1 MPSPTDFNVSPYY
14 DDFTESKKFHRIL
27 FRPAFAVQ
35 ARELTQSQTQLQN
48 QIERLSDHLFDKGA
62 MIIPGE
68 IGYDLNYYAVKLSS
82 KSSSDISNYIG
93 KVLKGANSEV
103 TAKVVNAV
111 ATDGTDPDTL
121 FVKYFNT
128 SNDFTTI
135 SFSNSETIEEYNTDT
150 QAVVGGGIT
159 AVVDTTATGSA
170 AQIQQGVYYING
182 FHVQV
187 SAQTLILDKYTN
199 TPSYRVGLT
208 VTESFVTPGDDTSLN
223 DNAQGVSNTNAPG
236 AHRFKIELSLTKK
249 ALTSTED
256 NNFYELLRL
265 SSGTLQNQVRTTEY
279 AVLEDTLAR
288 RTFDESGDYVV
299 KPFDIDVREHLAS
312 GNNRGIYTS
321 ANGGDTTKL
330 AVGFSP
336 GKAYVKGYEI
346 DTIATTYI
354 DVDKARDF
362 DTQNNFSTRFDI
374 GNYINVTN
382 VYGSPDIAS
391 ASGVEAFKGLTLH
404 NEATSSRG
412 SANSGSNSSITTI
425 GRAKTRGFEYAA
437 GTASANIFASSS
449 LTSAVY
455 RHYLF
460 DIVLFK
466 YLNITTAQ
474 SFTDGE
480 IVTGGTS
487 GATGIV
493 QEYSSTESG
502 TISSPGVTQA
512 NPGVVTVTGHNFKEG
527 QQVTITGVSG
537 MTELN
542 DNVYTVRNPGTN
554 DFELYDTDG
563 TTSIDTS
570 GFSAWSSGGT
580 VAHGVVVIS
589 NVQGDFVAGETITG
603 GTSSNT
609 AVIQADA
616 VGLKGVTSF
625 DLPSVKQVA
634 MSGSPTFTADT
645 ALDATYGDN
654 LVLTGSIDVGSGSAD
669 VQGINTRFTEELKVG
684 DSVSFTND
692 SGNTETKLV
701 EAIISNSSLIFST
714 VTAAAST
721 KTIVTRR
728 RAKSQSPEK
737 NVSIFKLPYTNIKTL
752 RTTANSNASDTS
764 YTFRKHEIKSLNGDG
779 ITTFTAG
786 VNETFADLSESDFTV
801 SVTSA
806 TNEGDVLSL
815 SGNNHEGETI
825 FSLNPANTI
834 LTLNFGTNYASYD
847 IKALLTLNK
856 TIGTSKGKALQS
868 NEIKDLTT
876 QSDAQQSLINL
887 EKADIYRLNRV
898 TMAPDF
904 STTPDPNNSNHIDIT
919 DRYDLDNGQR
929 DNFYDVGRIKLK
941 TGQLAP
947 IGQIRIDFDYFTH
960 STGDYFDVD
969 SYSGVIDYENIP
981 SYTSSTT
988 GVRYELRDSLDFRPR
1003 VDDAST
1009 IDSGVQDRS
1018 FDGSGASVVQ
1028 PIKFN
1033 SDIRSD
1039 FEYYL
1044 GRVDKI
1050 FLDKDGNFKVLK
1062 GASSVEPRVPGELDN
1077 AMHLYTLYLPAYTL
1091 DTSEVGIEHV
1101 DNKRY
1106 TMRDIGRIES
1116 RIDTVEYYTQLSLLE
1131 TAAQN
1136 LQIQD
1141 ADGFDRFKN
1150 GFVVDNF
1157 TGHNIGDVGNK
1168 DYKVSID
1175 YANGEMRP
1183 TFHEDAVKLIER
1195 DDDGT
1200 EIVATD
1206 RASANYTK
1214 TGDLITLPYIEQT
1227 LIDQPYASKAIN
1239 VNPFGIFTWIGAIE
1253 LTPPGDEWKETER
1266 APELVINNPN
1276 GSWDNLTKQT
1286 GNSGQL
1292 SEFPMSTVWNSWQD
1306 TWTGRPVETER
1317 RRVGTY
1323 KKRGG
1328 HGWRVISKEEVTTAQ
1343 QVSQTRTGI
1352 RAVAIPETVRTSI
1365 GDRVVSVAFVP
1376 FIRSRTITFNATR
1389 LKPNTRVYP
1398 FFDNIDIASYVT
1410 PDGGSLGG
1418 NLITDANGS
1427 VTGTFAIP
1435 DPKVDANP
1443 RWRTGQRLFRLTS
1456 SSTNS
1461 QTNSDVETAANAEY
1475 IARGLLETVRE
1486 TILSSREARVEMRSV
1501 TENQSITRTSTR
1513 TEERQVGY
1521 HDPLAQ
1527 TFLIDD
1533 EGGVFLTSIDIFF
1546 QTKDSSVPVTV
1557 QIRNVVNGYPGQKIL
1572 PFSEVTLNPDSVN
1585 TSTDG
1590 TAATKFTFSSP
1601 VYIQNNVEY
1610 CFVVMANSQDYNAY
1624 VARIGETS
1632 LDSNRTISSQP
1643 YAGVLFKSQN
1653 GMTWSAEQ
1661 NEDMK
1666 FKLRRA
1672 EFEQVTGTVTLSNDT
1687 LPSRALKNNPLRT
1700 TNGSGVIRVFH
1711 PNHGMHGTNNRVT
1724 IAGVPSGTFNG
1735 IDTSTDPINGTYT
1748 SISNITL
1755 DSYDI
1760 TLSSGTATATGDI
1773 GGTAVTATQ
1782 NRLFDV
1788 LNLGG
1793 IQTMVIPGTNIDYFV
1808 RTTTGKSVHGLET
1821 EFGLTT
1827 AANKVAVINNDNIA
1841 FTTPQMV
1848 ASEIN
1853 ESGDTALAI
1862 AANVGGKSFYTILE
1876 LTTTNTK
1883 ISPVLDTQRMSVF
1896 TISNRLNS
1904 ATSSNTPNFVDD
1916 ITNTG
1921 TSSAAVYCT
1930 KPVILENNSKALDIR
1945 LTANIRATSEV
1956 EMYYRV
1962 SGPDEER
1969 QLDDISWTPFNTD
1982 GSPDASITPAEDD
1995 TTFREYKYSASDI
2008 HDFTSF
2014 QLKIVMKGTNS
2025 SYPPVLRDMR
2035 GIALAV

>member
-68 IGYDLNYYAVKLSS
+68 IGYDLKYYAVKLTS
-82 KSSSDISNYIG
+82 KSASNLTDYVG
-93 KVLKGANSEV
+93 TTLTGNTSGV
-103 TAKVVNAV
+103 TAKVVNSV

-128 SNDFTTI
+128 NSTDNTTI
-135 SFSNSETIEEYNTDT
+135 AFSDGETLTSNGSGNPT
-150 QAVVGGGIT
+150 V
-159 AVVDTTATGSA
+159 VVDTTATGSA
-170 AQIQQGVYYING
+170 AQIQEGVYYING
-182 FHVQV
+182 YHVQV
-187 SAQTLILDKYTN
+187 SAQTLILEKYSS

-208 VTESFVTPGDDTSLN
+208 VTESFVTSGDDSSLN

-236 AHRFKIELSLTKK
+236 AHRFKILLTLTKK
-249 ALTSTED
+249 ALASTED

-265 SSGTLQNQVRTTEY
+265 SSGTLQNQVRSTEY

-288 RTFDESGDYVV
+288 RTYDESGDYVV
-299 KPFDIDVREHLAS
+299 KPFDIDIREHLIS

-321 ANGGDTTKL
+321 GNGGDATKL

-346 DTIATTYI
+346 DTIATTYV

-362 DTQNNFSTRFDI
+362 ATQNNFNTRFDI
-374 GNYINVTN
+374 GNFVNVTN

-391 ASGVEAFKGLTLH
+391 TSGVEPFKGLTLH
-404 NEATSSRG
+404 NVATSSRG
-412 SANSGSNSSITTI
+412 TVNTGTESSITQI
-425 GRAKTRGFEYAA
+425 GRAKSRGFEYSS
-437 GTASANIFASSS
+437 GTASANIFSSSS
-449 LTSAVY
+449 LTGAIY
-455 RHYLF
+455 KHYLF
-460 DIVLFK
+460 DIVLFTH
-466 YLNITTAQ
+466 LNIRTAQ
-474 SFTDGE
+474 SFTTGE
-480 IVTGGTS
+480 VVTGGTS
-487 GATGIV
+487 GATGVV
-493 QEYSSTESG
+493 QTHSTTESA
-502 TISSPGVTQA
+502 TITGITQA
-512 NPGVVTVTGHNFKEG
+512 DPAVVTANNNFKEG
-527 QQVTITGVSG
+527 QQVTISSVAG

-542 DNVYTVRNPGTN
+542 GNVYTVRNPSGTA
-554 DFELYDTDG
+554 FELYDTDG
-563 TTSIDTS
+563 TTAIDSS
-570 GFSAWSSGGT
+570 GFSAYSSGGT
-580 VAHGVVVIS
+580 AAHGVVIVS
-589 NVQGDFVAGETITG
+589 NVQGDFTTGETITG

-609 AVIQADA
+609 AVIQSDA

-634 MSGSPTFTADT
+634 MAGSPTFTADT

-654 LVLTGSIDVGSGSAD
+654 FVLTGSIDVGSGSAV
-669 VQGINTRFTEELKVG
+669 VQGINTRFTEELKVS
-684 DSVSFTND
+684 DSISFTND
-692 SGNTETKLV
+692 SGDIETKIV
-701 EAIISNSSLIFST
+701 EAIISNSSLTLSS

-737 NVSIFKLPYTNIKTL
+737 NVSIFKLPYSNIKTL
-752 RTTANSNASDTS
+752 KTTSNSNASDTT
-764 YTFRKHEIKSLNGDG
+764 YTFRKHEITSLTGDG
-779 ITTFTAG
+779 IATFSAG
-786 VNETFADLSESDFTV
+786 VDETFADLTESDFTC
-801 SVTSA
+801 SITSLGSGGTGA
-806 TNEGDVLSL
+806 VGDILSL
-815 SGNNHEGETI
+815 SGNNHEGTVI
-825 FSLNPANTI
+825 FSLNVAKTI
-834 LTLNFGTNYASYD
+834 LTIDFGANYASHD
-847 IKALLTLNK
+847 IKILLTLNK
-856 TIGTSKGKALQS
+856 TIATSKSKSLSSGATVSISDQ
-868 NEIKDLTT
+868 TT
-876 QSDAQQSLINL
+876 IESGTIGLA
-887 EKADIYRLNRV
+887 KADVYVLNKV
-898 TMAPDF
+898 YMAPDF
-904 STTPDPNNSNHIDIT
+904 STDATTSHTDIT
-919 DRYDLDNGQR
+919 SRFDLDNGQR
-929 DNFYDVGRIKLK
+929 DNFYDIGRIKLK
-941 TGQLAP
+941 DGEVTPTGRLL
-947 IGQIRIDFDYFTH
+947 IDFDYFTH
-960 STGDYFDVD
+960 SSGDYFDVD
-969 SYSGVIDYENIP
+969 SYLGVIDYENIP
-981 SYTSSTT
+981 SYTSSAT

-1003 VDDAST
+1003 VDDDST
-1009 IDSGVQDRS
+1009 IDAGVQDRS
-1018 FDGSGASVVQ
+1018 FDGTGASVVQ

-1062 GASSVEPRVPGELDN
+1062 GASSINPRVPGTLDN
-1077 AMHLYTLYLPAYTL
+1077 AMHLYTLYIPSYTL

-1141 ADGFDRFKN
+1141 SNGFDRFKN

-1157 TGHNIGDVGNK
+1157 TGHNIGDIGNK

-1175 YANGEMRP
+1175 YAKGEMRP
-1183 TFHEDAVKLIER
+1183 TFHEDAIQLIER

-1200 EIVATD
+1200 EITAAD
-1206 RASANYTK
+1206 RTASNYQK
-1214 TGDLITLPYIEQT
+1214 TGDLITLPYTEAT

-1239 VNPFGIFTWIGAIE
+1239 VNPFGVFTWIGSIE

-1276 GSWDNLTKQT
+1276 GSWDNLTRQT

-1306 TWTGRPVETER
+1306 TWTGRPIETER

-1323 KKRGG
+1323 EKRGG
-1328 HGWRVISKEEVTTAQ
+1328 HGWRVIAKEEVTTAQ

-1376 FIRSRTITFNATR
+1376 FIRSKTLTFVATR
-1389 LKPNTRVYP
+1389 LKPNTKVYP
-1398 FFDNIDIASYVT
+1398 FFDNVDISSYVT

-1418 NLITDANGS
+1418 NLITDSNGR
-1427 VTGTFAIP
+1427 VEGTFAIP
-1435 DPKVDANP
+1435 DPKTSSNP

-1456 SSTNS
+1456 SSSNSLTNA
-1461 QTNSDVETAANAEY
+1461 NVETAANVEY
-1475 IARGLLETVRE
+1475 VARGLLETVRE

-1501 TENQSITRTSTR
+1501 TETQSITRTSTR

-1546 QTKDSSVPVTV
+1546 STKDSAIPVTV
-1557 QIRNVVNGYPGQKIL
+1557 QVRDVVNGYPGQKIL
-1572 PFSEVTLNPDSVN
+1572 PFSEVTLNPDDVN

-1590 TAATKFTFSSP
+1590 TTATKFTFSSP

-1632 LDSNRTISSQP
+1632 LDSNRTISAQP

-1672 EFEQVTGTVTLSNDT
+1672 EFSQVTGTVTLTNDT
-1687 LPSRALKNNPLRT
+1687 LSTRTLKNNPLRT
-1700 TNGSGVIRVFH
+1700 TNSSSVIRVFH
-1711 PNHGMHGTNNRVT
+1711 PNHGMNGTNNSVT
-1724 IAGVPSGTFNG
+1724 IAGIPSGTYNG
-1735 IDTSTDPINGTYT
+1735 INTTTDPINGTYT
-1748 SISNITL
+1748 SISNVTL

-1760 TLSSGTATATGDI
+1760 TLGSGTATATGDI
-1773 GGTAVTATQ
+1773 GGATVTATQ
-1782 NRLFDV
+1782 NRTFDV

-1793 IQTMVIPGTNIDYFV
+1793 IQTMNVPGTTIDYFV
-1808 RTTTGKSVHGLET
+1808 RTSTGKSIHGSET
-1821 EFGLTT
+1821 QFTLTS
-1827 AANKVAVINNDNIA
+1827 AANKLAVVNNDNLF
-1841 FTTPQMV
+1841 FTSPQMV

-1853 ESGDTALAI
+1853 ESGDTVLGV
-1862 AANVGGKSFYTILE
+1862 AAKGVGKSFYTILE
-1876 LTTTNTK
+1876 MTTANTK
-1883 ISPVLDTQRMSVF
+1883 LSPVLDTQRMSAF

-1904 ATSSNTPNFVDD
+1904 PTSSNTPDYLAD
-1916 ITNTG
+1916 TNNLG

-1956 EMYYRV
+1956 EMYFRV

-1982 GSPDASITPAEDD
+1982 GSPDVSITPAEDD
-1995 TTFREYKYSASDI
+1995 STFREYKYSATDI

-2035 GIALAV
+2035 GIALAI

>member
-68 IGYDLNYYAVKLSS
+68 IGYDLKYYAVKLTS
-82 KSSSDISNYIG
+82 KSASNLTDYVG
-93 KVLKGANSEV
+93 TTLTGASGV
-103 TAKVVNAV
+103 TGKVVNAV

-128 SNDFTTI
+128 NSTDNTTI
-135 SFSNSETIEEYNTDT
+135 TFSDGETLTSDGSGNPT
-150 QAVVGGGIT
+150 VV
-159 AVVDTTATGSA
+159 VNTTATGSA
-170 AQIQQGVYYING
+170 AQIQEGVYYING
-182 FHVQV
+182 YHVQV
-187 SAQTLILDKYTN
+187 SGQTLILEKYSS

-208 VTESFVTPGDDTSLN
+208 VTESFVTSGDDSSLN

-236 AHRFKIELSLTKK
+236 AHRFKILLTLTKK
-249 ALTSTED
+249 ALASTED

-265 SSGTLQNQVRTTEY
+265 SSGTLQNQVRSTEY

-288 RTFDESGDYVV
+288 RTYDESGDYVV
-299 KPFDIDVREHLAS
+299 KPFDIDIREHLIS

-321 ANGGDTTKL
+321 GNGGDATKL

-346 DTIATTYI
+346 DTIATTYV

-362 DTQNNFSTRFDI
+362 ATQNNFNTRFDI
-374 GNYINVTN
+374 GNFVNVTN

-391 ASGVEAFKGLTLH
+391 TSGVEPFKGLTLH
-404 NEATSSRG
+404 NVATSSRG
-412 SANSGSNSSITTI
+412 TVNTGTESSITQI
-425 GRAKTRGFEYAA
+425 GRAKSRGFEYSS
-437 GTASANIFASSS
+437 GTASANIFSSSS
-449 LTSAVY
+449 LTSAIY
-455 RHYLF
+455 KHYLF
-460 DIVLFK
+460 DIVLFTH
-466 YLNITTAQ
+466 LNIRTAQ
-474 SFTDGE
+474 SFTTGE
-480 IVTGGTS
+480 VVTGGTS
-487 GATGIV
+487 GATGVV
-493 QEYSSTESG
+493 QTHSTTESA
-502 TISSPGVTQA
+502 TITGISQA
-512 NPGVVTVTGHNFKEG
+512 NPAVVTANNNFKEG
-527 QQVTITGVSG
+527 QQVTISSVSG
-537 MTELN
+537 MTEVN
-542 DNVYTVRNPGTN
+542 GNVYTVRNPSGTT
-554 DFELYDTDG
+554 FELYDTDG
-563 TTSIDTS
+563 TTSIDS
-570 GFSAWSSGGT
+570 SAFTAYSSGGT
-580 VAHGVVVIS
+580 AAHGVVVIS

-609 AVIQADA
+609 AVIQSNA
-616 VGLKGVTSF
+616 VGLKGVTPF
-625 DLPSVKQVA
+625 DLPSVKQIA
-634 MSGSPTFTADT
+634 MAGSPTFTADT
-645 ALDATYGDN
+645 ALDATNGDN
-654 LVLTGSIDVGSGSAD
+654 FVLTGSIDVGSSSAD

-684 DSVSFTND
+684 DSISFTND
-692 SGNTETKLV
+692 SGNTETKIV
-701 EAIISNSSLIFST
+701 EAIISNSSLTLSS
-714 VTAAAST
+714 VTAAASI
-721 KTIVTRR
+721 KTILTRR

-764 YTFRKHEIKSLNGDG
+764 YTFRKHEIKTLTGDG
-779 ITTFTAG
+779 IGTFTAG
-786 VNETFADLSESDFTV
+786 VDETFADLSENDFTI
-801 SVTSA
+801 SITSLGSGGSGA
-806 TNEGDVLSL
+806 VGDVLSL
-815 SGNNHEGETI
+815 TGNNHEGSAI
-825 FSLNPANTI
+825 FSLNVAKTQLTI
-834 LTLNFGTNYASYD
+834 DFGANYASHD
-847 IKALLTLNK
+847 VKALLTINK
-856 TIGTSKGKALQS
+856 SVGTSKGKTLNS
-868 NEIKDLTT
+868 NETLAVST
-876 QSDAQQSLINL
+876 QATIESGVIGLG
-887 EKADIYRLNRV
+887 KADIYQINAIYMSSGFGTAATV
-898 TMAPDF
+898 SDT
-904 STTPDPNNSNHIDIT
+904 NIT
-919 DRYDLDNGQR
+919 SRFDLDNGQR
-929 DNFYDVGRIKLK
+929 DNFYDIGRIKLK
-941 TGQLAP
+941 SGEVIPTGELL
-947 IGQIRIDFDYFTH
+947 IDFDYFSH
-960 STGDYFDVD
+960 SSGDYFDVD

-1003 VDDAST
+1003 VDDDST

-1018 FDGSGASVVQ
+1018 FDGTGASVVQ

-1062 GASSVEPRVPGELDN
+1062 GASSINPRVPGTLDN
-1077 AMHLYTLYLPAYTL
+1077 AMHLYTLYIPSYTL

-1141 ADGFDRFKN
+1141 SNGFDRFKN

-1157 TGHNIGDVGNK
+1157 TGHNIGDIGNK

-1175 YANGEMRP
+1175 YAKGEMRP
-1183 TFHEDAVKLIER
+1183 TFHEDAIQLIER

-1200 EIVATD
+1200 EITATD
-1206 RASANYTK
+1206 RTTSNYQK
-1214 TGDLITLPYIEQT
+1214 TGDLITLPYTEAT

-1239 VNPFGIFTWIGAIE
+1239 VNPFGVFTWIGSIE

-1276 GSWDNLTKQT
+1276 GSWDNLTRQT

-1323 KKRGG
+1323 EVRGG
-1328 HGWRVISKEEVTTAQ
+1328 HGWRVIAKEEVTTAQ

-1376 FIRSRTITFNATR
+1376 FIRSKTITFTATR

-1410 PDGGSLGG
+1410 PNGGSLGG

-1427 VTGTFAIP
+1427 VKGTFAIP

-1475 IARGLLETVRE
+1475 IARGLIETVRE

-1546 QTKDSSVPVTV
+1546 QTKDSSIPVTV
-1557 QIRNVVNGYPGQKIL
+1557 QIQNVVNGYPGQKIL
-1572 PFSEVTLNPDSVN
+1572 PFSEVTLNPGSVN

-1590 TAATKFTFSSP
+1590 TTATKFTFSSP

-1632 LDSNRTISSQP
+1632 LDSNRTISAQP

-1687 LPSRALKNNPLRT
+1687 LPSRTLKNNPLRT

-1748 SISNITL
+1748 SISNVTL

-1760 TLSSGTATATGDI
+1760 TTTGTATSTGDI
-1773 GGTAVTATQ
+1773 GGAAVTATQ

-1793 IQTMVIPGTNIDYFV
+1793 IQTMTVPGTNVDYFV
-1808 RTTTGKSVHGLET
+1808 RTTTGKSIHGSES
-1821 EFGLTT
+1821 EFTLTT

-1841 FTTPQMV
+1841 FTAPQMV
-1848 ASEIN
+1848 ASEVN
-1853 ESGDTALAI
+1853 QSGDTHTGT
-1862 AANVGGKSFYTILE
+1862 AANVGGKSFFTTLE
-1876 LTTTNTK
+1876 MTTTNTK
-1883 ISPVLDTQRMSVF
+1883 LSPVLDTQRMSVF

-1904 ATSSNTPNFVDD
+1904 ATSSNTPDFVDD
-1916 ITNTG
+1916 IANSG
-1921 TSSAAVYCT
+1921 TSSSAVYCT

-1956 EMYYRV
+1956 EMY
-1962 SGPDEER
+1962 
-1969 QLDDISWTPFNTD
+1969 
-1982 GSPDASITPAEDD
+1982 
-1995 TTFREYKYSASDI
+1995 
-2008 HDFTSF
+2008 
-2014 QLKIVMKGTNS
+2014 
-2025 SYPPVLRDMR
+2025 
-2035 GIALAV
+2035 

>member
-48 QIERLSDHLFDKGA
+48 QIERVSDHLFDKGA

-68 IGYDLNYYAVKLSS
+68 IGYDLNYYAVKLTS
-82 KSSSDISNYIG
+82 KSNSTIADYIG
-93 KVLKGANSEV
+93 TTLTGGTSSV
-103 TAKVVNAV
+103 TAKVINAV
-111 ATDGTDPDTL
+111 STDGTDPDTL

-128 SNDFTTI
+128 NSTDNTTI
-135 SFSNSETIEEYNTDT
+135 QFSDGETITASSGD
-150 QAVVGGGIT
+150 T

-199 TPSYRVGLT
+199 TPSYRIGLT

-236 AHRFKIELSLTKK
+236 AHRFKIELTLAKK
-249 ALTSTED
+249 TLTSTED

-265 SSGTLQNQVRTTEY
+265 SSGTLQNQVRSTEY

-288 RTFDESGDYVV
+288 RTFDESGDYIV
-299 KPFDIDVREHLAS
+299 KPFDIDVREHLAL

-404 NEATSSRG
+404 NVATSSRG
-412 SANSGSNSSITTI
+412 SANSGSDSSITTI
-425 GRAKTRGFEYAA
+425 GRAKSRGFEYAA
-437 GTASANIFASSS
+437 GTASANIFSSSS
-449 LTSAVY
+449 LTSAIY

-466 YLNITTAQ
+466 HLNIITAQ

-480 IVTGGTS
+480 VVTGGTS
-487 GATGIV
+487 GATGVV
-493 QEYSSTESG
+493 QEYSSTESA
-502 TISSPGVTQA
+502 TITGISQA
-512 NPGVVTVTGHNFKEG
+512 DPAVVTANNSFKEG
-527 QQVTITGVSG
+527 QQVSIASVGG
-537 MTELN
+537 MTEVN
-542 DNVYTVRNPGTN
+542 GNVYTVRNPSGTT
-554 DFELYDTDG
+554 FELYDTDG
-563 TTSIDTS
+563 TTAIDS
-570 GFSAWSSGGT
+570 SAFTAYTSGGT
-580 VAHGVVVIS
+580 ASHGIVVVS
-589 NVQGDFVAGETITG
+589 NVQGDFTTGETITG

-609 AVIQADA
+609 AVIQSDA

-634 MSGSPTFTADT
+634 MAGSPTFTADT

-684 DSVSFTND
+684 DSISFTND
-692 SGNTETKLV
+692 SGDTETKLV
-701 EAIISNSSLIFST
+701 EAIISNSSLTLSS

-737 NVSIFKLPYTNIKTL
+737 NVSIFKLPYENIKTL
-752 RTTANSNASDTS
+752 RTTANGNASDTT
-764 YTFRKHEIKSLNGDG
+764 YTFRKHEIKSLTGDG
-779 ITTFTAG
+779 IGTFTAG
-786 VNETFADLSESDFTV
+786 VDETFADLSESDFTV
-801 SVTSA
+801 SIVGLGSGSSGA
-806 TNEGDVLSL
+806 VGDVLSL
-815 SGNNHEGETI
+815 TGNNHEGTVIFDLNVAKTQLTI
-825 FSLNPANTI
+825 D
-834 LTLNFGTNYASYD
+834 FGANYASHD
-847 IKALLTLNK
+847 VKALLTINK
-856 TIGTSKGKALQS
+856 TVGASKGKTLNS
-868 NEIKDLTT
+868 NETLAVST
-876 QSDAQQSLINL
+876 QATIESGTIGLA
-887 EKADIYRLNRV
+887 KADVYKINNIY
-898 TMAPDF
+898 MAANF
-904 STTPDPNNSNHIDIT
+904 STAATSSDTDIT
-919 DRYDLDNGQR
+919 SRFDLDNGQR
-929 DNFYDVGRIKLK
+929 DNFYDIGRIKLK
-941 TGQLAP
+941 SGEVTPTGQLL
-947 IGQIRIDFDYFTH
+947 IDFDYFSH
-960 STGDYFDVD
+960 SSGDYFDVD
-969 SYSGVIDYENIP
+969 SYSGVINYEDIP

-1033 SDIRSD
+1033 SDVRSD

-1062 GASSVEPRVPGELDN
+1062 GASSSSPRVPGELDN
-1077 AMHLYTLYLPAYTL
+1077 AMHLYTLFLPAYTL

-1157 TGHNIGDVGNK
+1157 TGHNIGDVGNR

-1183 TFHEDAVKLIER
+1183 TFHEDAVQLIER

-1200 EIVATD
+1200 EIIATD
-1206 RASANYTK
+1206 RANANYTK
-1214 TGDLITLPYIEQT
+1214 TGDLITLPYVEQT
-1227 LIDQPYASKAIN
+1227 LIDQPYASKAVN
-1239 VNPFGIFTWIGAIE
+1239 VNPFGIFTWIGSIE

-1317 RRVGTY
+1317 RRVGDTY

-1328 HGWRVISKEEVTTAQ
+1328 HGWRVIAKEEVTTAQ

-1376 FIRSRTITFNATR
+1376 FIRSKTITFNATR

-1418 NLITDANGS
+1418 NLVTDANGS

-1461 QTNSDVETAANAEY
+1461 QTNANVETAANAEY
-1475 IARGLLETVRE
+1475 IARGLIETVRE

-1501 TENQSITRTSTR
+1501 TENQTITRTSTR
-1513 TEERQVGY
+1513 TTERQVGY

-1533 EGGVFLTSIDIFF
+1533 EGGVFLTSIDLFF

-1572 PFSEVTLNPDSVN
+1572 PFSEVTLNPGSVN

-1590 TAATKFTFSSP
+1590 TTATKFTFSSP

-1643 YAGVLFKSQN
+1643 YAGVMFKSQN

-1672 EFEQVTGTVTLSNDT
+1672 EFSNVTGTVTLTNDT
-1687 LPSRALKNNPLRT
+1687 LPTRTLKTNPLRT

-1735 IDTSTDPINGTYT
+1735 IDTSVNAINGTYT
-1748 SISNITL
+1748 SISNVTL

-1760 TLSSGTATATGDI
+1760 TTTGTATATGDI
-1773 GGTAVTATQ
+1773 GDAAVTATQ

-1793 IQTMVIPGTNIDYFV
+1793 IQTMTVPGTNIDYFV
-1808 RTTTGKSVHGLET
+1808 RTTTGKSIHGSES
-1821 EFGLTT
+1821 EFTLTT

-1841 FTTPQMV
+1841 FTAPQMV

-1862 AANVGGKSFYTILE
+1862 AANVGGKSFFTTLE
-1876 LTTTNTK
+1876 MTTTNTK
-1883 ISPVLDTQRMSVF
+1883 LSPVLDTQRMSVF

-1904 ATSSNTPNFVDD
+1904 ATSSNTPDFVDD

-1982 GSPDASITPAEDD
+1982 GSPDTSIIPAEDD
-1995 TTFREYKYSASDI
+1995 TTFREYKYSATDI

-2035 GIALAV
+2035 GIALAI

>member
-1 MPSPTDFNVSPYY
+1 MPSPTDFNLSPYY

-68 IGYDLNYYAVKLSS
+68 IGYDLKYYAVKLTS
-82 KSSSDISNYIG
+82 KSNSTISDYIG
-93 KVLKGANSEV
+93 TTLTGNISGV
-103 TAKVVNAV
+103 TAKVINAV

-128 SNDFTTI
+128 NSTDNTTI
-135 SFSNSETIEEYNTDT
+135 AFSDGETITASSGD
-150 QAVVGGGIT
+150 T
-159 AVVDTTATGSA
+159 AVVNTTATGSA

-208 VTESFVTPGDDTSLN
+208 VTESFVTPEDD
-223 DNAQGVSNTNAPG
+223 
-236 AHRFKIELSLTKK
+236 
-249 ALTSTED
+249 
-256 NNFYELLRL
+256 NFYELLRL

-279 AVLEDTLAR
+279 AILEDTLAR
-288 RTFDESGDYVV
+288 RTYDESGDYVV

-321 ANGGDTTKL
+321 ANGGDATKL

-354 DVDKARDF
+354 DVDKAREF
-362 DTQNNFSTRFDI
+362 DTQNNFNTRFDI

-425 GRAKTRGFEYAA
+425 GRAKTRGFEYTS
-437 GTASANIFASSS
+437 GTASANIFSSSS
-449 LTSAVY
+449 LTSAIY

-480 IVTGGTS
+480 IVTGGSS
-487 GATGIV
+487 GATGVV
-493 QEYSSTESG
+493 QEYSSTESA
-502 TISSPGVTQA
+502 TITDITQA
-512 NPGVVTVTGHNFKEG
+512 DPAVVTANNNFKEG
-527 QQVTITGVSG
+527 QQVTIASVSG
-537 MTELN
+537 MTEVN
-542 DNVYTVRNPGTN
+542 GNVYTVRNPSGTT
-554 DFELYDTDG
+554 FELYDTDG
-563 TTSIDTS
+563 TTSIDS
-570 GFSAWSSGGT
+570 SAFTAYSSGGT
-580 VAHGVVVIS
+580 ASHGIVVVS

-609 AVIQADA
+609 AVIQSNA
-616 VGLKGVTSF
+616 VGLKGVTPF
-625 DLPSVKQVA
+625 DLPSVKQIA
-634 MSGSPTFTADT
+634 MAGSPTFTADT
-645 ALDATYGDN
+645 ALDATNGDN
-654 LVLTGSIDVGSGSAD
+654 FVLTGSIDVGSSSAD

-684 DSVSFTND
+684 DSISFTND
-692 SGNTETKLV
+692 SGNTETKIV
-701 EAIISNSSLIFST
+701 EAIISNSSMTLSS

-721 KTIVTRR
+721 KTIVTRKR
-728 RAKSQSPEK
+728 TKVQSPEK
-737 NVSIFKLPYTNIKTL
+737 NVSIFKLPYSNIKTL
-752 RTTANSNASDTS
+752 KTTSNSNTSDTT
-764 YTFRKHEIKSLNGDG
+764 YTFRKHEIKSLTGDG
-779 ITTFTAG
+779 IGTFTAG
-786 VNETFADLSESDFTV
+786 VDETFADLTESDFTV
-801 SVTSA
+801 SIVGLGSGGSGA
-806 TNEGDVLSL
+806 VCDVLSL
-815 SGNNHEGETI
+815 TGNNHEGTVIFDLNVAKTQLTI
-825 FSLNPANTI
+825 D
-834 LTLNFGTNYASYD
+834 FGANYASHD
-847 IKALLTLNK
+847 IKILLTLNK
-856 TIGTSKGKALQS
+856 TVGTTKSKSLSSGATVSISDQTTIESGTIGLA
-868 NEIKDLTT
+868 
-876 QSDAQQSLINL
+876 
-887 EKADIYRLNRV
+887 KADVYVLNKV
-898 TMAPDF
+898 YMAPDF
-904 STTPDPNNSNHIDIT
+904 STDATISHTDIT
-919 DRYDLDNGQR
+919 SRFDLDNGQR
-929 DNFYDVGRIKLK
+929 DNFYDIGRIKLK
-941 TGQLAP
+941 DGEVTPTGRLL
-947 IGQIRIDFDYFTH
+947 IDFDYFTH
-960 STGDYFDVD
+960 SSGDYFDVD

-1003 VDDAST
+1003 VDDDST

-1018 FDGSGASVVQ
+1018 FDGTGASVVQ

-1062 GASSVEPRVPGELDN
+1062 GASSSSPRVPGELDN

-1157 TGHNIGDVGNK
+1157 TGHNIGDVGNR

-1175 YANGEMRP
+1175 YAKGEMRP

-1195 DDDGT
+1195 NDDGT
-1200 EIVATD
+1200 EITAAD
-1206 RASANYTK
+1206 RTTSNYQK
-1214 TGDLITLPYIEQT
+1214 TGDLITLPYTEKT
-1227 LIDQPYASKAIN
+1227 LIDQPYASKAVN
-1239 VNPFGIFTWIGAIE
+1239 VNPFGIFTWIGTIE

-1306 TWTGRPVETER
+1306 TWTGRPIETER
-1317 RRVGTY
+1317 RDIGTY
-1323 KKRGG
+1323 EVRGG
-1328 HGWRVISKEEVTTAQ
+1328 HGWRVIARQEVTTAQ

-1352 RAVAIPETVRTSI
+1352 RAVAVPETIRTSI

-1376 FIRSRTITFNATR
+1376 FIRSRTLTFVATR
-1389 LKPNTRVYP
+1389 LKPNTKVYP
-1398 FFDNIDIASYVT
+1398 FFDNINIASYVT

-1418 NLITDANGS
+1418 NLITDANGK
-1427 VTGTFAIP
+1427 VEGTFAIP

-1461 QTNSDVETAANAEY
+1461 QTNANVETAANAEY
-1475 IARGLLETVRE
+1475 IARGLIETVRE

-1501 TENQSITRTSTR
+1501 TENQTITRTSTR
-1513 TEERQVGY
+1513 TTERQVGY

-1546 QTKDSSVPVTV
+1546 QTKDSSIPVTV

-1572 PFSEVTLNPDSVN
+1572 PFSEVTLNPGSVN

-1590 TAATKFTFSSP
+1590 TTATKFTFSSP

-1632 LDSNRTISSQP
+1632 LDSNRTISAQP

-1672 EFEQVTGTVTLSNDT
+1672 EFEQVTGTVTLTNDI
-1687 LPSRALKNNPLRT
+1687 LPSRTLKNNPLRT

-1711 PNHGMHGTNNRVT
+1711 PNHGMHGMNNRVT
-1724 IAGVPSGTFNG
+1724 IAGVPSGSFNG
-1735 IDTSTDPINGTYT
+1735 IDTSIDPINGTYT

-1760 TLSSGTATATGDI
+1760 TTTGTATATGDI
-1773 GGTAVTATQ
+1773 GGAAVTATQ

-1793 IQTMVIPGTNIDYFV
+1793 IQTMTVPGTNVDYFV
-1808 RTTTGKSVHGLET
+1808 RTTTGKSIHGSES
-1821 EFGLTT
+1821 EFALTT
-1827 AANKVAVINNDNIA
+1827 AANKVAIINNDNIA
-1841 FTTPQMV
+1841 FTVPQMV

-1862 AANVGGKSFYTILE
+1862 AANVGGKSFFTTLE
-1876 LTTTNTK
+1876 MTTTNTK
-1883 ISPVLDTQRMSVF
+1883 LSPVLDTQRMSAF

-1904 ATSSNTPNFVDD
+1904 ATSSNTPDFVDD

-1995 TTFREYKYSASDI
+1995 TTFKEYKYSASDI

-2035 GIALAV
+2035 GIALAI

>member
-35 ARELTQSQTQLQN
+35 ARELTQVQTQLQN
-48 QIERLSDHLFDKGA
+48 QIERVSDHLFDKGA

-68 IGYDLNYYAVKLSS
+68 IGYDLKYYAVKLTS
-82 KSSSDISNYIG
+82 KSASSLSTYVG
-93 KVLKGANSEV
+93 TKLTGGTSGV
-103 TAKVVNAV
+103 TAKVINAV

-128 SNDFTTI
+128 NSTDNTTI
-135 SFSNSETIEEYNTDT
+135 AFSDGETLTSDGSGNPT
-150 QAVVGGGIT
+150 V
-159 AVVDTTATGSA
+159 VVDTTATGSA
-170 AQIQQGVYYING
+170 AQIQEGVYYING

-187 SAQTLILDKYTN
+187 SAQTLILDKYSN

-208 VTESFVTPGDDTSLN
+208 VTESFVTPGDDSSLN

-236 AHRFKIELSLTKK
+236 AHRFKILLTLAKKGLS
-249 ALTSTED
+249 STED
-256 NNFYELLRL
+256 TNFYELLRL
-265 SSGTLQNQVRTTEY
+265 SSGTLQNQVRSTEY

-288 RTFDESGDYVV
+288 RTYDESGDYVV
-299 KPFDIDVREHLAS
+299 RPFDIDVREHLAS

-374 GNYINVTN
+374 GNYVNVTN
-382 VYGSPDIAS
+382 VYGTPDIAS
-391 ASGVEAFKGLTLH
+391 ASGIEPFKGLTLH
-404 NEATSSRG
+404 NVATSSRG
-412 SANSGSNSSITTI
+412 TVNTGTESSVTQI
-425 GRAKTRGFEYAA
+425 GRAKSRGFEYSS
-437 GTASANIFASSS
+437 GTASANIFSSSS
-449 LTSAVY
+449 LTSAIY
-455 RHYLF
+455 KHYLF
-460 DIVLFK
+460 DIVLFTH
-466 YLNITTAQ
+466 LNIRTAQ
-474 SFTDGE
+474 SFNDGE

-487 GATGIV
+487 GATGVV
-493 QEYSSTESG
+493 QTHSTTESA
-502 TISSPGVTQA
+502 TITGITQA
-512 NPGVVTVTGHNFKEG
+512 DPAVVTANNNFKEG
-527 QQVTITGVSG
+527 QQVTISSVSG
-537 MTELN
+537 MTEVN
-542 DNVYTVRNPGTN
+542 GNVYTVRNPSGTT
-554 DFELYDTDG
+554 FELYGTDG
-563 TTSIDTS
+563 TTSIDS
-570 GFSAWSSGGT
+570 SAFTAYSSGGT
-580 VAHGVVVIS
+580 AAHGVVVIS

-609 AVIQADA
+609 AVIQSDA

-625 DLPSVKQVA
+625 DLPSVKQIA
-634 MSGSPTFTADT
+634 MAGSPTFTADT
-645 ALDATYGDN
+645 ALDATNGDN
-654 LVLTGSIDVGSGSAD
+654 FVLTGSIDVGSGSAD

-684 DSVSFTND
+684 DSISFTND
-692 SGNTETKLV
+692 SGNTETKIV
-701 EAIISNSSLIFST
+701 EAIISNSSLTLSS

-752 RTTANSNASDTS
+752 KTTANSNASDTT
-764 YTFRKHEIKSLNGDG
+764 YTFRKHEIKSLTGDG
-779 ITTFTAG
+779 IGTFNAG
-786 VNETFADLSESDFTV
+786 VDETFADLSESDF
-801 SVTSA
+801 SISITSLGSGGSGA
-806 TNEGDVLSL
+806 VGDVLSL
-815 SGNNHEGETI
+815 TGNNHEGTSI
-825 FSLNPANTI
+825 F
-834 LTLNFGTNYASYD
+834 TLNVAKTQLTIDFGANYASHD
-847 IKALLTLNK
+847 IKALLTINK
-856 TIGTSKGKALQS
+856 SVGTSKTKS
-868 NEIKDLTT
+868 LTT
-876 QSDAQQSLINL
+876 GSQVAITDQTTIESGTIGLA
-887 EKADIYRLNRV
+887 KADVYQINAVY
-898 TMAPDF
+898 MAADF
-904 STTPDPNNSNHIDIT
+904 STAATTSDTNIT
-919 DRYDLDNGQR
+919 SRFDLDNGQR
-929 DNFYDVGRIKLK
+929 DNFYDIGRIKLK
-941 TGQLAP
+941 DGEVTPTGRLL
-947 IGQIRIDFDYFTH
+947 IDFDYFTH
-960 STGDYFDVD
+960 SSGDYFDVD
-969 SYSGVIDYENIP
+969 SYSAINYEDIP
-981 SYTSSTT
+981 AYTSSTT

-1009 IDSGVQDRS
+1009 INSGVQDRS
-1018 FDGSGASVVQ
+1018 FDGTGASTVQ

-1050 FLDKDGNFKVLK
+1050 FLDKDGNFKVVK
-1062 GASSVEPRVPGELDN
+1062 GASSIAPRVPGTLDN
-1077 AMHLYTLYLPAYTL
+1077 AMHLYTLFLPAYTL
-1091 DTSEVGIEHV
+1091 DTSDVGIEHV

-1141 ADGFDRFKN
+1141 ANGFDRFKN

-1175 YANGEMRP
+1175 YAKGELRP

-1200 EIVATD
+1200 EIVNSD
-1206 RASANYTK
+1206 RTTANYQK
-1214 TGDLITLPYIEQT
+1214 TGDLITLPYTEAT

-1239 VNPFGIFTWIGAIE
+1239 VNPFGVFTWIGSIE

-1276 GSWDNLTKQT
+1276 GSWDNLTKQS

-1306 TWTGRPVETER
+1306 TWTGRPIETER
-1317 RRVGTY
+1317 RDIGTY
-1323 KKRGG
+1323 EVRGG
-1328 HGWRVISKEEVTTAQ
+1328 HGWRVIARQEVTTAQ

-1352 RAVAIPETVRTSI
+1352 RAVAVPETIRTSI

-1398 FFDNIDIASYVT
+1398 FFDNINIASYVT

-1418 NLITDANGS
+1418 NLVTDANGS

-1456 SSTNS
+1456 SSSNSLTNA
-1461 QTNSDVETAANAEY
+1461 NVETAANVEY
-1475 IARGLLETVRE
+1475 VARGLLETVRE

-1501 TENQSITRTSTR
+1501 TETQSITRTSTR

-1546 QTKDSSVPVTV
+1546 STKDSAIPVTV
-1557 QIRNVVNGYPGQKIL
+1557 QIRDVVNGYPGQKIL
-1572 PFSEVTLNPDSVN
+1572 PFSEVTLNPGSVN

-1590 TAATKFTFSSP
+1590 TVATKFTFPSP
-1601 VYIQNNVEY
+1601 VYIQNNIEY

-1632 LDSNRTISSQP
+1632 LDSNRTISAQP

-1672 EFEQVTGTVTLSNDT
+1672 EFSQVTGTVTLTNDT
-1687 LPSRALKNNPLRT
+1687 LSTRTLKNNPLRT
-1700 TNGSGVIRVFH
+1700 TNGSSVIRVFH
-1711 PNHGMHGTNNRVT
+1711 PNHGMHGTDNNVT
-1724 IAGVPSGTFNG
+1724 IAGIPSGTYNG
-1735 IDTSTDPINGTYT
+1735 IDTTTDPINGTYT

-1760 TLSSGTATATGDI
+1760 TLASGTASATGDI
-1773 GGTAVTATQ
+1773 GGAAVTATQ
-1782 NRLFDV
+1782 NRIFDV

-1793 IQTMVIPGTNIDYFV
+1793 IQTMVVPGTNIDYYV
-1808 RTTTGKSVHGLET
+1808 RTSTGKSVHGSET
-1821 EFGLTT
+1821 QFTLTS
-1827 AANKVAVINNDNIA
+1827 AANKLAVVNNDNLF
-1841 FTTPQMV
+1841 FTAPQMV

-1853 ESGDTALAI
+1853 ESGDTVLGV
-1862 AANVGGKSFYTILE
+1862 AAQGSGKSFYTILE

-1896 TISNRLNS
+1896 TIANRLNS
-1904 ATSSNTPNFVDD
+1904 PTSSNTPDYLDD
-1916 ITNTG
+1916 TNNLG

-1930 KPVILENNSKALDIR
+1930 KPIILENNSKALDIR

-1982 GSPDASITPAEDD
+1982 GSSDISITPAEDD
-1995 TTFREYKYSASDI
+1995 STFKEYKFTANDI

-2035 GIALAV
+2035 GIALAI

>member
-35 ARELTQSQTQLQN
+35 ARELTQVQTQLQN
-48 QIERLSDHLFDKGA
+48 QIERVSDHLFDKGA

-68 IGYDLNYYAVKLSS
+68 IGYDLKYYAVKLTS
-82 KSSSDISNYIG
+82 KSASSLSTYVG
-93 KVLKGANSEV
+93 TKLTGGTSGV
-103 TAKVVNAV
+103 TAKVINAV

-128 SNDFTTI
+128 NSTDNTTI
-135 SFSNSETIEEYNTDT
+135 AFSDGETLTSDGSGNPT
-150 QAVVGGGIT
+150 V
-159 AVVDTTATGSA
+159 VVDTTATGSA
-170 AQIQQGVYYING
+170 AQIQEGVYYING

-187 SAQTLILDKYTN
+187 SAQTLILDKYSN

-208 VTESFVTPGDDTSLN
+208 VTESFVTPGDDSSLN

-236 AHRFKIELSLTKK
+236 AHRFKILLTLAKKGLS
-249 ALTSTED
+249 STED
-256 NNFYELLRL
+256 TNFYELLRL
-265 SSGTLQNQVRTTEY
+265 SSGTLQNQVRSTEY

-288 RTFDESGDYVV
+288 RTYDESGDYVV
-299 KPFDIDVREHLAS
+299 RPFDIDVREHLAS

-374 GNYINVTN
+374 GNYVNVTN
-382 VYGSPDIAS
+382 VYGTPDIAS
-391 ASGVEAFKGLTLH
+391 ASGIEPFKGLTLH
-404 NEATSSRG
+404 NVATSSRG
-412 SANSGSNSSITTI
+412 TVNTGTESSVTQI
-425 GRAKTRGFEYAA
+425 GRAKSRGFEYSS
-437 GTASANIFASSS
+437 GTASANIFSSSS
-449 LTSAVY
+449 LTSAIY
-455 RHYLF
+455 KHYLF
-460 DIVLFK
+460 DIVLFTH
-466 YLNITTAQ
+466 LNIRTAQ
-474 SFTDGE
+474 SFNDGE

-487 GATGIV
+487 GATGVV
-493 QEYSSTESG
+493 QTHSTTESA
-502 TISSPGVTQA
+502 TITGITQA
-512 NPGVVTVTGHNFKEG
+512 DPAVVTANNNFKEG
-527 QQVTITGVSG
+527 QQVTISSVSG
-537 MTELN
+537 MTEVN
-542 DNVYTVRNPGTN
+542 GNVYTVRNPSGTT
-554 DFELYDTDG
+554 FELYDTDG
-563 TTSIDTS
+563 TTSIDS
-570 GFSAWSSGGT
+570 SAFTAYSSGGT
-580 VAHGVVVIS
+580 AAHGVVVIS

-609 AVIQADA
+609 AVIQSDA

-625 DLPSVKQVA
+625 DLPSVKQIA
-634 MSGSPTFTADT
+634 MAGSPTFTADT
-645 ALDATYGDN
+645 ALDATNGDN
-654 LVLTGSIDVGSGSAD
+654 FVLTGSIDVGSGSAD

-684 DSVSFTND
+684 DSISFTND
-692 SGNTETKLV
+692 SGNTETKIV
-701 EAIISNSSLIFST
+701 EAIISNSSLTLSS

-752 RTTANSNASDTS
+752 KTTANSNASDTT
-764 YTFRKHEIKSLNGDG
+764 YTFRKHEIKSLTGDG
-779 ITTFTAG
+779 IGTFNAG
-786 VNETFADLSESDFTV
+786 VDETFADLSESDF
-801 SVTSA
+801 SISITSLGSGGSGA
-806 TNEGDVLSL
+806 VGDVLSL
-815 SGNNHEGETI
+815 TGNNHEGTSI
-825 FSLNPANTI
+825 F
-834 LTLNFGTNYASYD
+834 TLNVAKTQLTIDFGANYASHD
-847 IKALLTLNK
+847 IKALLTINK
-856 TIGTSKGKALQS
+856 SVGTSKTKS
-868 NEIKDLTT
+868 LTT
-876 QSDAQQSLINL
+876 GSQVAITDQTTIESGTIGLA
-887 EKADIYRLNRV
+887 KADVYQINAVY
-898 TMAPDF
+898 MAADF
-904 STTPDPNNSNHIDIT
+904 STAATTSDTNIT
-919 DRYDLDNGQR
+919 SRFDLDNGQR
-929 DNFYDVGRIKLK
+929 DNFYDIGRIKLK
-941 TGQLAP
+941 DGEVTPTGRLL
-947 IGQIRIDFDYFTH
+947 IDFDYFTH
-960 STGDYFDVD
+960 SSGDYFDVD
-969 SYSGVIDYENIP
+969 SYSAINYEDIP
-981 SYTSSTT
+981 AYTSSTT

-1009 IDSGVQDRS
+1009 INSGVQDRS
-1018 FDGSGASVVQ
+1018 FDGTGASTVQ

-1050 FLDKDGNFKVLK
+1050 FLDKDGNFKVVK
-1062 GASSVEPRVPGELDN
+1062 GASSIAPRVPGTLDN
-1077 AMHLYTLYLPAYTL
+1077 AMHLYTLFLPAYTL
-1091 DTSEVGIEHV
+1091 DTSDVGIEHV

-1141 ADGFDRFKN
+1141 ANGFDRFKN

-1175 YANGEMRP
+1175 YAKGELRP

-1200 EIVATD
+1200 EIVNSD
-1206 RASANYTK
+1206 RTTANYQK
-1214 TGDLITLPYIEQT
+1214 TGDLITLPYTEAT

-1239 VNPFGIFTWIGAIE
+1239 VNPFGVFTWIGSIE

-1276 GSWDNLTKQT
+1276 GSWDNLTKQS

-1306 TWTGRPVETER
+1306 TWTGRPIETER
-1317 RRVGTY
+1317 RDIGTY
-1323 KKRGG
+1323 EVRGG
-1328 HGWRVISKEEVTTAQ
+1328 HGWRVIARQEVTTAQ

-1352 RAVAIPETVRTSI
+1352 RAVAVPETIRTSI

-1398 FFDNIDIASYVT
+1398 FFDNINIASYVT

-1418 NLITDANGS
+1418 NLVTDANGS

-1456 SSTNS
+1456 SSSNSLTNA
-1461 QTNSDVETAANAEY
+1461 NVETAANVEY
-1475 IARGLLETVRE
+1475 VARGLLETVRE

-1501 TENQSITRTSTR
+1501 TETQSITRTSTR

-1546 QTKDSSVPVTV
+1546 STKDSAIPVTV
-1557 QIRNVVNGYPGQKIL
+1557 QIRDVVNGYPGQKIL
-1572 PFSEVTLNPDSVN
+1572 PFSEVTLNPGSVN

-1590 TAATKFTFSSP
+1590 TVATKFTFPSP
-1601 VYIQNNVEY
+1601 VYIQNNIEY

-1632 LDSNRTISSQP
+1632 LDSNRTISAQP

-1672 EFEQVTGTVTLSNDT
+1672 EFSQVTGTVTLTNDT
-1687 LPSRALKNNPLRT
+1687 LSTRTLKNNPLRT
-1700 TNGSGVIRVFH
+1700 TNGSSVIRVFH
-1711 PNHGMHGTNNRVT
+1711 PNHGMHGTDNNVT
-1724 IAGVPSGTFNG
+1724 IAGIPSGTYNG
-1735 IDTSTDPINGTYT
+1735 IDTTTDPINGTYT

-1760 TLSSGTATATGDI
+1760 TLASGTASATGDI
-1773 GGTAVTATQ
+1773 GGATVTATQ
-1782 NRLFDV
+1782 NRIFDV

-1793 IQTMVIPGTNIDYFV
+1793 IQTMVVPGTNIDYYV
-1808 RTTTGKSVHGLET
+1808 RTSTGKSVHGSET
-1821 EFGLTT
+1821 QFTLTS
-1827 AANKVAVINNDNIA
+1827 AANKLAVVNNDNLF
-1841 FTTPQMV
+1841 FTAPQMV

-1853 ESGDTALAI
+1853 ESGDTVLGV
-1862 AANVGGKSFYTILE
+1862 AAQGSGKSFYTILE

-1896 TISNRLNS
+1896 TIANRLNS
-1904 ATSSNTPNFVDD
+1904 PTSSNTPDYLDD
-1916 ITNTG
+1916 TNNLG

-1930 KPVILENNSKALDIR
+1930 KPIILENNSKALDIR

-1982 GSPDASITPAEDD
+1982 GSSDISITPAEDD
-1995 TTFREYKYSASDI
+1995 STFKEYKFTANDI

-2035 GIALAV
+2035 GIALAI

>member
-68 IGYDLNYYAVKLSS
+68 IGYDLKYYAVKLTS
-82 KSSSDISNYIG
+82 KSASNLTDYVG
-93 KVLKGANSEV
+93 TTLTGASGV

-128 SNDFTTI
+128 NSTDNTTI
-135 SFSNSETIEEYNTDT
+135 TFSDGETLTSDGSGNPT
-150 QAVVGGGIT
+150 VV
-159 AVVDTTATGSA
+159 VNTTATGSA
-170 AQIQQGVYYING
+170 AQIQEGVYYING
-182 FHVQV
+182 YHVQV
-187 SAQTLILDKYTN
+187 SGQTLILEKYSS

-208 VTESFVTPGDDTSLN
+208 VTESFVTSGDDSSLN

-236 AHRFKIELSLTKK
+236 AHRFKILLTLTKK
-249 ALTSTED
+249 ALASTED

-265 SSGTLQNQVRTTEY
+265 SSGTLQNQVRSTEY

-288 RTFDESGDYVV
+288 RTYDESGDYVV
-299 KPFDIDVREHLAS
+299 KPFDIDIREHLIS

-321 ANGGDTTKL
+321 GNGGDATKL

-346 DTIATTYI
+346 DTIATTYV

-362 DTQNNFSTRFDI
+362 ATQNNFNTRFDI
-374 GNYINVTN
+374 GNFVNVTN

-391 ASGVEAFKGLTLH
+391 TSGVEAFKGLTLH
-404 NEATSSRG
+404 NVATSSRG
-412 SANSGSNSSITTI
+412 TVNTGTESSITQI
-425 GRAKTRGFEYAA
+425 GRAKSRGFEYSS
-437 GTASANIFASSS
+437 GTASANIFSSSS
-449 LTSAVY
+449 LTSAIY
-455 RHYLF
+455 KHYLF
-460 DIVLFK
+460 DIVLFTH
-466 YLNITTAQ
+466 LNIRTAQ
-474 SFTDGE
+474 SFTTGE
-480 IVTGGTS
+480 VVTGGTS
-487 GATGIV
+487 GATGVV
-493 QEYSSTESG
+493 QTHSTTESA
-502 TISSPGVTQA
+502 TITGITQA
-512 NPGVVTVTGHNFKEG
+512 DPAVVTANNNFKEG
-527 QQVTITGVSG
+527 QQVTISSVSG
-537 MTELN
+537 MTEVN
-542 DNVYTVRNPGTN
+542 GNVYTVRNPSGTT
-554 DFELYDTDG
+554 FELYDTDG
-563 TTSIDTS
+563 TTSIDS
-570 GFSAWSSGGT
+570 SAFTAYSSGGT
-580 VAHGVVVIS
+580 AAHGVVVIS

-609 AVIQADA
+609 AVIQSNA
-616 VGLKGVTSF
+616 VGLKGVTPF
-625 DLPSVKQVA
+625 DLPSVKQIA
-634 MSGSPTFTADT
+634 MAGSPTFTADT
-645 ALDATYGDN
+645 ALDATNGDN
-654 LVLTGSIDVGSGSAD
+654 FVLTGSIDVGSSSAD

-684 DSVSFTND
+684 DSISFTND
-692 SGNTETKLV
+692 SGNTETKIV
-701 EAIISNSSLIFST
+701 EAIISNSSITLSS

-721 KTIVTRR
+721 KTIVTRKR
-728 RAKSQSPEK
+728 TKVQSPEK
-737 NVSIFKLPYTNIKTL
+737 NVSIFKLPYSNIKTL
-752 RTTANSNASDTS
+752 KTTSNSNTSDTT
-764 YTFRKHEIKSLNGDG
+764 YTFRKHEIKSLTGDG
-779 ITTFTAG
+779 IGTFTAG
-786 VNETFADLSESDFTV
+786 VDETFADLTESDFTV
-801 SVTSA
+801 SIVGLGSGGSGA
-806 TNEGDVLSL
+806 VGDVLSL
-815 SGNNHEGETI
+815 TGNNHEGTVIFDLNVAKTQLTI
-825 FSLNPANTI
+825 D
-834 LTLNFGTNYASYD
+834 FGANYASHD
-847 IKALLTLNK
+847 IKILLTLNK
-856 TIGTSKGKALQS
+856 TVGITKSKSLSSGATVSISDQTTIESGTIGLA
-868 NEIKDLTT
+868 
-876 QSDAQQSLINL
+876 
-887 EKADIYRLNRV
+887 KADVYVLNKV
-898 TMAPDF
+898 YMAPDF
-904 STTPDPNNSNHIDIT
+904 STDATISHTDIT
-919 DRYDLDNGQR
+919 SRFDLDNGQR
-929 DNFYDVGRIKLK
+929 DNFYDIGRIKLK
-941 TGQLAP
+941 DGEVTPTGRLL
-947 IGQIRIDFDYFTH
+947 IDFDYFTH
-960 STGDYFDVD
+960 SSGDYFDVD

-1018 FDGSGASVVQ
+1018 FDGTGASVVQ

-1033 SDIRSD
+1033 SDVRSD

-1062 GASSVEPRVPGELDN
+1062 GASSINPRVPGTLDN
-1077 AMHLYTLYLPAYTL
+1077 AMHLYTLYIPSYTL

-1141 ADGFDRFKN
+1141 SNGFDRFKN

-1157 TGHNIGDVGNK
+1157 TGHNIGDIGNK

-1175 YANGEMRP
+1175 YAKGEMRP
-1183 TFHEDAVKLIER
+1183 TFHEDAIQLIER

-1200 EIVATD
+1200 EITAAD
-1206 RASANYTK
+1206 RTTSNYQK
-1214 TGDLITLPYIEQT
+1214 TGDLITLPYTEAT

-1239 VNPFGIFTWIGAIE
+1239 VNPFGVFTWIGSIE

-1276 GSWDNLTKQT
+1276 GSWDNLTRQT

-1306 TWTGRPVETER
+1306 TWTGRPIETER

-1323 KKRGG
+1323 EKRGG
-1328 HGWRVISKEEVTTAQ
+1328 HGWRVIAKEEVTTAQ

-1376 FIRSRTITFNATR
+1376 FIRSRTLTFVATR
-1389 LKPNTRVYP
+1389 MKPNTRVYP
-1398 FFDNIDIASYVT
+1398 FFDNIDISSYIT

-1418 NLITDANGS
+1418 NLVTDANGK
-1427 VTGTFAIP
+1427 VEGTFAIP
-1435 DPKVDANP
+1435 DPKTSSNP

-1456 SSTNS
+1456 SSSNSLTNA
-1461 QTNSDVETAANAEY
+1461 NVETAANVEY
-1475 IARGLLETVRE
+1475 VARGLLETVRE

-1501 TENQSITRTSTR
+1501 TETQSITRTSTR

-1546 QTKDSSVPVTV
+1546 STKDSAIPVTV
-1557 QIRNVVNGYPGQKIL
+1557 QVRDVVNGYPGQKIL
-1572 PFSEVTLNPDSVN
+1572 PFSEVTLNPGDVN

-1590 TAATKFTFSSP
+1590 TVATKFTFSSP
-1601 VYIQNNVEY
+1601 VYIQNNIEY

-1632 LDSNRTISSQP
+1632 LDSNRTISAQP

-1672 EFEQVTGTVTLSNDT
+1672 EFSQVTGTVTLTNDT
-1687 LPSRALKNNPLRT
+1687 LSTRTLKNNPLRT
-1700 TNGSGVIRVFH
+1700 TNGSSVIRVFH
-1711 PNHGMHGTNNRVT
+1711 PNHGMYGTNNNVT
-1724 IAGVPSGTFNG
+1724 IAGISSGTYNG
-1735 IDTSTDPINGTYT
+1735 IDTTTDPINGTYT
-1748 SISNITL
+1748 SISNVTL

-1760 TLSSGTATATGDI
+1760 TLGSGTATATGDI
-1773 GGTAVTATQ
+1773 GGATVTATQ
-1782 NRLFDV
+1782 NRTFDV

-1793 IQTMVIPGTNIDYFV
+1793 IQTMNVPGTTIDYFV
-1808 RTTTGKSVHGLET
+1808 RTSTGKSVHGSET
-1821 EFGLTT
+1821 QFTLTS
-1827 AANKVAVINNDNIA
+1827 AANKLAVVHNDNLF
-1841 FTTPQMV
+1841 FTSPQMV

-1853 ESGDTALAI
+1853 ESGDTVLGVTAKG
-1862 AANVGGKSFYTILE
+1862 VGKSFYTILE
-1876 LTTTNTK
+1876 MTTTNTK
-1883 ISPVLDTQRMSVF
+1883 LSPVLDTQRMSAF

-1904 ATSSNTPNFVDD
+1904 RTSSNTPDYLAD
-1916 ITNTG
+1916 TNNLG

-1956 EMYYRV
+1956 EMYFRV

-1982 GSPDASITPAEDD
+1982 GSPDVSITPAEDD
-1995 TTFREYKYSASDI
+1995 STFREYKYSATDI

-2035 GIALAV
+2035 GIALAI

>member
-35 ARELTQSQTQLQN
+35 ARELTQVQTQLQN
-48 QIERLSDHLFDKGA
+48 QIERVSDHLFDKGA

-68 IGYDLNYYAVKLSS
+68 IGYDLKYYAVKLTS
-82 KSSSDISNYIG
+82 KSASSLSTYVGTKLTGGISG
-93 KVLKGANSEV
+93 V
-103 TAKVVNAV
+103 TAKVINAV

-128 SNDFTTI
+128 NSTDNTTI
-135 SFSNSETIEEYNTDT
+135 TFSDGETLTSDGSGNPT
-150 QAVVGGGIT
+150 V
-159 AVVDTTATGSA
+159 VVDTTATGSA
-170 AQIQQGVYYING
+170 AQIQEGVYYING

-187 SAQTLILDKYTN
+187 SAQTLILDKYSN

-208 VTESFVTPGDDTSLN
+208 VTESFVTPGDDSSLN

-236 AHRFKIELSLTKK
+236 AHRFKILLTLAKKGLS
-249 ALTSTED
+249 STED
-256 NNFYELLRL
+256 TNFYELLRL
-265 SSGTLQNQVRTTEY
+265 SSGTLQNQVRSTEY

-288 RTFDESGDYVV
+288 RTYDESGDYVV
-299 KPFDIDVREHLAS
+299 RPFDIDVREHLAS

-374 GNYINVTN
+374 GNYVNVTN
-382 VYGSPDIAS
+382 VYGTPDIAS
-391 ASGVEAFKGLTLH
+391 ASGIEPFKGLTLH
-404 NEATSSRG
+404 NVATSSRG
-412 SANSGSNSSITTI
+412 TANTGTESSVTQI
-425 GRAKTRGFEYAA
+425 GRAKSRGFEYSS
-437 GTASANIFASSS
+437 GTASANIFSSSS
-449 LTSAVY
+449 LTSAIY
-455 RHYLF
+455 KHYLF
-460 DIVLFK
+460 DIVLFTH
-466 YLNITTAQ
+466 LNIRTAQ
-474 SFTDGE
+474 SFTTGE
-480 IVTGGTS
+480 VVTGGTS
-487 GATGIV
+487 GATGVV
-493 QEYSSTESG
+493 QTHSTTESA
-502 TISSPGVTQA
+502 TITDITQA
-512 NPGVVTVTGHNFKEG
+512 DPAVVTANNNFKEG
-527 QQVTITGVSG
+527 QQVTISSVSG
-537 MTELN
+537 MTEVN
-542 DNVYTVRNPGTN
+542 GNVYTVRNPSGTT
-554 DFELYDTDG
+554 FELYDTDG
-563 TTSIDTS
+563 TTSIDS
-570 GFSAWSSGGT
+570 SAFTAYSSGGT
-580 VAHGVVVIS
+580 AAHGVVVIS

-609 AVIQADA
+609 AVIQSDA
-616 VGLKGVTSF
+616 VGLKGVTPF
-625 DLPSVKQVA
+625 DLPSVKQIA
-634 MSGSPTFTADT
+634 MAGSPTFTADT
-645 ALDATYGDN
+645 VLDATNGDN
-654 LVLTGSIDVGSGSAD
+654 FVLTGSIDVGSGSAD

-684 DSVSFTND
+684 DSISFTND
-692 SGNTETKLV
+692 SGNTETKIV
-701 EAIISNSSLIFST
+701 EAIISNSSLTLSS

-737 NVSIFKLPYTNIKTL
+737 NVSIFKLPYQNIKTL
-752 RTTANSNASDTS
+752 KTTANSNASDTT
-764 YTFRKHEIKSLNGDG
+764 YTFRKHEIKSLTGDG
-779 ITTFTAG
+779 IGTFSAG
-786 VNETFADLSESDFTV
+786 VDETFADLSESDF
-801 SVTSA
+801 SISITSLGSGSSGA
-806 TNEGDVLSL
+806 VGDVLSL
-815 SGNNHEGETI
+815 TGNNHEGTSI
-825 FSLNPANTI
+825 F
-834 LTLNFGTNYASYD
+834 TLNGAKTQLTIDFGANYASHD
-847 IKALLTLNK
+847 IKALLTINK
-856 TIGTSKGKALQS
+856 SVGTSKTKS
-868 NEIKDLTT
+868 LTT
-876 QSDAQQSLINL
+876 GSQVAITDQTTIESGTISLA
-887 EKADIYRLNRV
+887 KADVYQINAVY
-898 TMAPDF
+898 MAADF
-904 STTPDPNNSNHIDIT
+904 STAATTSDTNIT
-919 DRYDLDNGQR
+919 SRFNLDNGQR
-929 DNFYDVGRIKLK
+929 DNFYDIGRIKLK
-941 TGQLAP
+941 DGEVTPTGRLL
-947 IGQIRIDFDYFTH
+947 IDFDYFTH
-960 STGDYFDVD
+960 SSGDYFDVD
-969 SYSGVIDYENIP
+969 SYSAINYEDIP
-981 SYTSSTT
+981 AYTSSTT

-1009 IDSGVQDRS
+1009 INSGVQDRS
-1018 FDGSGASVVQ
+1018 FDGTGASTVQ

-1050 FLDKDGNFKVLK
+1050 FLDKDGNFKVVK
-1062 GASSVEPRVPGELDN
+1062 GASSIAPRVPGTLDN
-1077 AMHLYTLYLPAYTL
+1077 AMHLYTLFLPAYTL
-1091 DTSEVGIEHV
+1091 DTSDVGIEHV

-1141 ADGFDRFKN
+1141 ANGFDRFKN

-1175 YANGEMRP
+1175 YAKGELRP

-1200 EIVATD
+1200 EIVNSD
-1206 RASANYTK
+1206 RTTANYQK
-1214 TGDLITLPYIEQT
+1214 TGDLITLPYTEAT

-1239 VNPFGIFTWIGAIE
+1239 VNPFGVFTWIGSIE

-1276 GSWDNLTKQT
+1276 GSWDNLTKQS

-1306 TWTGRPVETER
+1306 TWTGRPIETER
-1317 RRVGTY
+1317 RDIGTY
-1323 KKRGG
+1323 EVRGG
-1328 HGWRVISKEEVTTAQ
+1328 HGWRVIARQEVTTAQ

-1352 RAVAIPETVRTSI
+1352 RAVAVPETIRTSI

-1398 FFDNIDIASYVT
+1398 FFDNINIASYVT

-1418 NLITDANGS
+1418 NLVTDANGS

-1456 SSTNS
+1456 SSSNSLTNA
-1461 QTNSDVETAANAEY
+1461 NVETAANVEY
-1475 IARGLLETVRE
+1475 VARGLLETVRE

-1501 TENQSITRTSTR
+1501 TETQSITRTSTR

-1546 QTKDSSVPVTV
+1546 STKDSAIPVTV
-1557 QIRNVVNGYPGQKIL
+1557 QIRDVVNGYPGQKIL
-1572 PFSEVTLNPDSVN
+1572 PFSEVTLNPGSVN

-1590 TAATKFTFSSP
+1590 TVATKFTFLSP
-1601 VYIQNNVEY
+1601 VYIQNNIEY

-1632 LDSNRTISSQP
+1632 LDSNRTISAQP

-1672 EFEQVTGTVTLSNDT
+1672 EFSQVTGTVTLTNDT
-1687 LPSRALKNNPLRT
+1687 LSTRTLKNNPLRT
-1700 TNGSGVIRVFH
+1700 TNGSSVIRVFH
-1711 PNHGMHGTNNRVT
+1711 PNHGMHGTNNNVT
-1724 IAGVPSGTFNG
+1724 IAGIPSGNYNG
-1735 IDTSTDPINGTYT
+1735 IDTTTDPINGTYT

-1760 TLSSGTATATGDI
+1760 TLASGTASATGDI
-1773 GGTAVTATQ
+1773 GGATVTATQ
-1782 NRLFDV
+1782 NRIFDV

-1793 IQTMVIPGTNIDYFV
+1793 IQTMVVPGTNIDYYV
-1808 RTTTGKSVHGLET
+1808 RTSTGKSVHGSET
-1821 EFGLTT
+1821 QFTLTS
-1827 AANKVAVINNDNIA
+1827 AANKLAVVNNDNLF
-1841 FTTPQMV
+1841 FTAPQMV

-1853 ESGDTALAI
+1853 ESGDTVLGV
-1862 AANVGGKSFYTILE
+1862 AAQGSGKSFYTILE

-1896 TISNRLNS
+1896 TIANRLNS
-1904 ATSSNTPNFVDD
+1904 PTSSNTPDYLDD
-1916 ITNTG
+1916 TNNLG

-1930 KPVILENNSKALDIR
+1930 KPIILENNSKALDIR

-1982 GSPDASITPAEDD
+1982 GSSDISITPAEDD
-1995 TTFREYKYSASDI
+1995 STFKEYKFTANDI

-2035 GIALAV
+2035 GIALAI

>member
-35 ARELTQSQTQLQN
+35 ARELTQVQTQLQN
-48 QIERLSDHLFDKGA
+48 QIERVSDHLFDKGA

-68 IGYDLNYYAVKLSS
+68 IGYDLKYYAVKLTS
-82 KSSSDISNYIG
+82 KSASSLSTYVG
-93 KVLKGANSEV
+93 TKLTGGTSGV
-103 TAKVVNAV
+103 TAKVINAV

-128 SNDFTTI
+128 NSTDNTTI
-135 SFSNSETIEEYNTDT
+135 AFSDGETLTSDGSGNPT
-150 QAVVGGGIT
+150 V
-159 AVVDTTATGSA
+159 VVDTTATGSA
-170 AQIQQGVYYING
+170 AQIQEGVYYING

-187 SAQTLILDKYTN
+187 SAQTLILDKYSN

-208 VTESFVTPGDDTSLN
+208 VTESFVTPGDDSSLN

-236 AHRFKIELSLTKK
+236 AHRFKILLTLAKKGLS
-249 ALTSTED
+249 STED
-256 NNFYELLRL
+256 TNFYELLRL
-265 SSGTLQNQVRTTEY
+265 SSGTLQNQVRSTEY

-288 RTFDESGDYVV
+288 RTYDESGDYVV
-299 KPFDIDVREHLAS
+299 RPFDIDVREHLAS

-374 GNYINVTN
+374 GNYVNVTN
-382 VYGSPDIAS
+382 VYGTPDIAS
-391 ASGVEAFKGLTLH
+391 ASGIEPFKGLTLH
-404 NEATSSRG
+404 NVATSSRG
-412 SANSGSNSSITTI
+412 TVNTGTESSVTQI
-425 GRAKTRGFEYAA
+425 GRAKSRGFEYSS
-437 GTASANIFASSS
+437 GTASANIFSSSS
-449 LTSAVY
+449 LTSAIY
-455 RHYLF
+455 KHYLF
-460 DIVLFK
+460 DIVLFTH
-466 YLNITTAQ
+466 LNIRTAQ
-474 SFTDGE
+474 SFNDGE

-487 GATGIV
+487 GATGVV
-493 QEYSSTESG
+493 QTHSTTESA
-502 TISSPGVTQA
+502 TITGITQA
-512 NPGVVTVTGHNFKEG
+512 DPAVVTANNNFKEG
-527 QQVTITGVSG
+527 QQVTISSVSG
-537 MTELN
+537 MTEVN
-542 DNVYTVRNPGTN
+542 GNVYTVRNPSGTT
-554 DFELYDTDG
+554 FELYGTDG
-563 TTSIDTS
+563 TTSIDS
-570 GFSAWSSGGT
+570 SAFTAYSSGGT
-580 VAHGVVVIS
+580 AAHGVVVIS

-609 AVIQADA
+609 AVIQSDA

-625 DLPSVKQVA
+625 DLPSVKQIA
-634 MSGSPTFTADT
+634 MAGSPTFTADT
-645 ALDATYGDN
+645 ALDATNGDN
-654 LVLTGSIDVGSGSAD
+654 FVLTGSIDVGSGSAD

-684 DSVSFTND
+684 DSISYTND
-692 SGNTETKLV
+692 SGNTETKIV
-701 EAIISNSSLIFST
+701 EAIISNSSLTLSS

-752 RTTANSNASDTS
+752 KTTANSNASDTT
-764 YTFRKHEIKSLNGDG
+764 YTFRKHEIKSLTGDG
-779 ITTFTAG
+779 IGTFNAG
-786 VNETFADLSESDFTV
+786 VDETFADLSESDF
-801 SVTSA
+801 SISITSLGSGGSGA
-806 TNEGDVLSL
+806 VGDVLSL
-815 SGNNHEGETI
+815 TGNNHEGTSI
-825 FSLNPANTI
+825 F
-834 LTLNFGTNYASYD
+834 TLNVAKTQLTIDFGANYASHD
-847 IKALLTLNK
+847 IKALLTINK
-856 TIGTSKGKALQS
+856 SVGTSKTKS
-868 NEIKDLTT
+868 LTT
-876 QSDAQQSLINL
+876 GSQVAITDQTTIESGTIGLA
-887 EKADIYRLNRV
+887 KADVYQINAVY
-898 TMAPDF
+898 MAADF
-904 STTPDPNNSNHIDIT
+904 STAATTSDTNIT
-919 DRYDLDNGQR
+919 SRFDLDNGQR
-929 DNFYDVGRIKLK
+929 DNFYDIGRIKLK
-941 TGQLAP
+941 DGEVTPTGRLL
-947 IGQIRIDFDYFTH
+947 IDFDYFTH
-960 STGDYFDVD
+960 SSGDYFDVD
-969 SYSGVIDYENIP
+969 SYSAINYEDIP
-981 SYTSSTT
+981 AYTSSTT

-1009 IDSGVQDRS
+1009 INSGVQDRS
-1018 FDGSGASVVQ
+1018 FDGTGASTVQ

-1050 FLDKDGNFKVLK
+1050 FLDKDGNFKVVK
-1062 GASSVEPRVPGELDN
+1062 GASSIAPRVPGTLDN
-1077 AMHLYTLYLPAYTL
+1077 AMHLYTLFLPAYTL
-1091 DTSEVGIEHV
+1091 DTSDVGIEHV

-1141 ADGFDRFKN
+1141 ANGFDRFKN

-1175 YANGEMRP
+1175 YAKGELRP

-1200 EIVATD
+1200 EIVNSD
-1206 RASANYTK
+1206 RTTANYQK
-1214 TGDLITLPYIEQT
+1214 TGDLITLPYTEAT

-1239 VNPFGIFTWIGAIE
+1239 VNPFGVFTWIGSIE

-1276 GSWDNLTKQT
+1276 GSWDNLTKQS

-1306 TWTGRPVETER
+1306 TWTGRPIETER
-1317 RRVGTY
+1317 RDIGTY
-1323 KKRGG
+1323 EVRGG
-1328 HGWRVISKEEVTTAQ
+1328 HGWRVIARQEVTTAQ

-1352 RAVAIPETVRTSI
+1352 RAVAVPETIRTSI

-1398 FFDNIDIASYVT
+1398 FFDNINIASYVT

-1418 NLITDANGS
+1418 NLVTDANGS

-1456 SSTNS
+1456 SSSNSLTNA
-1461 QTNSDVETAANAEY
+1461 NVETAANVEY
-1475 IARGLLETVRE
+1475 VARGLLETVRE

-1501 TENQSITRTSTR
+1501 TETQSITRTSTR

-1546 QTKDSSVPVTV
+1546 STKDSAIPVTV
-1557 QIRNVVNGYPGQKIL
+1557 QIRDVVNGYPGQKIL
-1572 PFSEVTLNPDSVN
+1572 PFSEVTLNPGSVN

-1590 TAATKFTFSSP
+1590 TVATKFTFPSP
-1601 VYIQNNVEY
+1601 VYIQNNIEY

-1632 LDSNRTISSQP
+1632 LDSNRTISAQP

-1672 EFEQVTGTVTLSNDT
+1672 EFSQVTGTVTLTNDT
-1687 LPSRALKNNPLRT
+1687 LSTRTLKNNPLRT
-1700 TNGSGVIRVFH
+1700 TNGSSVIRVFH
-1711 PNHGMHGTNNRVT
+1711 PNHGMHGTDNNVT
-1724 IAGVPSGTFNG
+1724 IAGIPSGTYNG
-1735 IDTSTDPINGTYT
+1735 IDTTTDPINGTYT

-1760 TLSSGTATATGDI
+1760 TLASGTASATGDI
-1773 GGTAVTATQ
+1773 GGATVTATQ
-1782 NRLFDV
+1782 NRIFDV

-1793 IQTMVIPGTNIDYFV
+1793 IQTMIVPGTNIDYYV
-1808 RTTTGKSVHGLET
+1808 RTSTGKSVHGSET
-1821 EFGLTT
+1821 QFTLTS
-1827 AANKVAVINNDNIA
+1827 AANKLAVVNNDNLF

-1853 ESGDTALAI
+1853 ESGDTVLGV
-1862 AANVGGKSFYTILE
+1862 AAQGSGKSFYTILE

-1896 TISNRLNS
+1896 TIANRLNS
-1904 ATSSNTPNFVDD
+1904 PTSSNTPDYLDD
-1916 ITNTG
+1916 TNNLG

-1930 KPVILENNSKALDIR
+1930 KPIILENNSKALDIR

-1982 GSPDASITPAEDD
+1982 GSSDNSITPAEDD
-1995 TTFREYKYSASDI
+1995 STFKEYKFTANDI

-2035 GIALAV
+2035 GIALAI